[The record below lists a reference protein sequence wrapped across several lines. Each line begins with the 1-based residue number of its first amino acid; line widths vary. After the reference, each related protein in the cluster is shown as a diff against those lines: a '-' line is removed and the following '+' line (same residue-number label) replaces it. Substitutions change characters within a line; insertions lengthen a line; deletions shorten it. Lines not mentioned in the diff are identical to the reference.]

1 MAWRLP
7 SEALRLLG
15 NKTRRTDF
23 LFLFLAPG
31 SLLRARFFEVDRK
44 MKMIPPVDT
53 LSVSPLDQ

>member
-23 LFLFLAPG
+23 LFLFLAAG
-31 SLLRARFFEVDRK
+31 SLLRTRFFGVDRK
-44 MKMIPPVDT
+44 MKMIPAVDT